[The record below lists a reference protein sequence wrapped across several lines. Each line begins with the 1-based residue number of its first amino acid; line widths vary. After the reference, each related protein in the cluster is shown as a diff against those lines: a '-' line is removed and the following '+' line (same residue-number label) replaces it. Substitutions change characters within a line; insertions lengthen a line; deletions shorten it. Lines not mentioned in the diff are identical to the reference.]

1 MPNTEN
7 PPYARATDLLGTEDA
22 QVALGAEI
30 VTPADTH
37 TGTEN
42 PPHDHGHL
50 VVNHEAGSDEPGPDG
65 GGAHAAPEGEVPAQS
80 QQQSGALK
88 AADVAGLTEQEVG

>member
-1 MPNTEN
+1 MSNTEN
-7 PPYARATDLLGTEDA
+7 PPYASAADLLGLDDA

-42 PPHDHGHL
+42 PPHDRGHL
-50 VVNHEAGSDEPGPDG
+50 VVNHEADDDGSGPDG
-65 GGAHAAPEGEVPAQS
+65 GGAHAAPVEAAPQS
-80 QQQSGALK
+80 PEQAGALK